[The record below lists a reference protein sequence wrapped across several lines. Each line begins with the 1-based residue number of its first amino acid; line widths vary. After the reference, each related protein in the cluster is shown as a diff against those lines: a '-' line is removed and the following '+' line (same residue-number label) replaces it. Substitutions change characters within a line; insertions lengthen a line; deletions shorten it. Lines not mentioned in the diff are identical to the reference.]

1 MSGVEA
7 EAYWLVRVGGEFVV
21 TPGAAPGELFPQ
33 GCGNALAGL
42 DQALHIGEW
51 QGAPC
56 YAIDVEALPRALAGE
71 PVPIRAVFGLG
82 GAEAFA
88 LVCRA
93 AQLLDTLRGPV
104 LGLSDTSA
112 LLPGHGPQSL
122 MAAERSSN
130 PYLQADYLGGIR

>member
-56 YAIDVEALPRALAGE
+56 YAIDVEALAGKLNKLRDMLMESDAQAIELLDSVREPLRSRFGADRMRELEHRIDNFDFEAAL
-71 PVPIRAVFGLG
+71 
-82 GAEAFA
+82 
-88 LVCRA
+88 
-93 AQLLDTLRGPV
+93 QLLQDLT
-104 LGLSDTSA
+104 DSA
-112 LLPGHGPQSL
+112 GVAPANHP
-122 MAAERSSN
+122 
-130 PYLQADYLGGIR
+130 